1 MKRII
6 AICTLLLAA
15 SFAVPAFAQAV
26 PYEGQTI
33 TMAYAG
39 TPIGSDFD
47 RIGWVLNVKIFPR
60 YPSVSVAVLPAHCGN
75 NGACTPTG
83 WNGLPYFPNRAA
95 AIAAYSG
102 FANQLIA
109 VPLGQ

>member
-6 AICTLLLAA
+6 GFIAALLFA
-15 SFAVPAFAQAV
+15 SSVFAQAV
-26 PYEGQTI
+26 PFEGQTI

-75 NGACTPTG
+75 NVACTPTG